1 MSRELGSA
9 GPFDDDKRGAPAG
22 WLYCQSQGNI
32 EARGN
37 VTVKDLL
44 LDHVESTGK
53 TENLKRM
60 TKSKFSVQ
68 TIGHTIF
75 HTQRKSFVGLLFHE

>member
-1 MSRELGSA
+1 MSRELGST

-22 WLYCQSQGNI
+22 RLYCQSQGNI

-44 LDHVESTGK
+44 LDHVIGELFTINTDCLMKQNEK
-53 TENLKRM
+53 TP
-60 TKSKFSVQ
+60 
-68 TIGHTIF
+68 
-75 HTQRKSFVGLLFHE
+75 